1 MVGLKNSVGIDVKW
15 IKKVAKLVNY
25 IMKLKNIKKEIKRYL
40 YSLTSRLNKLGDC
53 YYESIFN
60 FFGSEAEVKIEP
72 IQDKL
77 LLLLNCFYI
86 KLSVKY
92 LEDNSKIDINE
103 IQHNSGIYTI
113 YLRDSFSEHKKLMK
127 LLIDCHQVVR
137 DLCDSKGIAD
147 NETEAYLYGYIMGE
161 CFVSLLNKKKL
172 FENVPKEKYIEF
184 LCKSSKI
191 RCIIKSQVT
200 GISEPGQPR
209 YTLSKDCDGSVQYR
223 NKSNIYVLLR
233 PYKYNWSR
241 KMDIFFHEF
250 YHLHRLL
257 FKYYN
262 DELDKYIFIQD
273 LMNKTL
279 PILNYYYNGK

>member
-1 MVGLKNSVGIDVKW
+1 M
-15 IKKVAKLVNY
+15 
-25 IMKLKNIKKEIKRYL
+25 
-40 YSLTSRLNKLGDC
+40 
-53 YYESIFN
+53 FN
-60 FFGSEAEVKIEP
+60 FFGNEEEVKIEP

-77 LLLLNCFYI
+77 LLLLDCFYI

-191 RCIIKSQVT
+191 RCHETVDKKYF
-200 GISEPGQPR
+200 GQF
-209 YTLSKDCDGSVQYR
+209 YNFLTKDSNPMY
-223 NKSNIYVLLR
+223 NKIPDNRHIRTR
-233 PYKYNWSR
+233 PTKVYF
-241 KMDIFFHEF
+241 IE
-250 YHLHRLL
+250 RL
-257 FKYYN
+257 
-262 DELDKYIFIQD
+262 
-273 LMNKTL
+273 
-279 PILNYYYNGK
+279 

>member
-1 MVGLKNSVGIDVKW
+1 
-15 IKKVAKLVNY
+15 
-25 IMKLKNIKKEIKRYL
+25 MKLKNIKKEIKKYL
-40 YSLTSRLNKLGDC
+40 YSLISNLNKLGDY
-53 YYESIFN
+53 YYESMFN
-60 FFGSEAEVKIEP
+60 FFSSEPEIKIEP
-72 IQDKL
+72 VQDKL
-77 LLLLNCFYI
+77 SLWLNCFYI

-92 LEDNSKIDINE
+92 LEENSKLDINE
-103 IQHNSGIYTI
+103 IQHNNGIYTI

-127 LLIDCHQVVR
+127 LLVDCHQVVR
-137 DLCDSKGIAD
+137 DLCDRKGIAD

-161 CFVSLLNKKKL
+161 CFVSLLDKKKL
-172 FENVPKEKYIEF
+172 FENIPKEKYIEF

-191 RCIIKSQVT
+191 RCVIKSQIIGT
-200 GISEPGQPR
+200 EPGHPR

-233 PYKYNWSR
+233 PYKHNWR
-241 KMDIFFHEF
+241 GQMDVFFHEF

-279 PILNYYYNGK
+279 PILNYYNGK